1 VVRRKENDQPEG
13 PSAGGPA
20 AEVPTEESSVY
31 ARGQTVIPK
40 MIREAAAIDY
50 GTRLH
55 WEVHEGVIHVIPM
68 PKDPI
73 AAARGILK
81 GKGPTFKEFIA
92 DRNRER
98 ARERKLEEEET
109 RRWRSSSIRPR
120 S

>member
-1 VVRRKENDQPEG
+1 
-13 PSAGGPA
+13 
-20 AEVPTEESSVY
+20 
-31 ARGQTVIPK
+31 
-40 MIREAAAIDY
+40 MIREAAAIDF

-73 AAARGILK
+73 RASRGILK
-81 GKGPTFKEFIA
+81 GKGPTFQEFIA

-98 ARERKLEEEET
+98 ARERELEREEEK
-109 RRWRSSSIRPR
+109 RWRSSSIRQQ